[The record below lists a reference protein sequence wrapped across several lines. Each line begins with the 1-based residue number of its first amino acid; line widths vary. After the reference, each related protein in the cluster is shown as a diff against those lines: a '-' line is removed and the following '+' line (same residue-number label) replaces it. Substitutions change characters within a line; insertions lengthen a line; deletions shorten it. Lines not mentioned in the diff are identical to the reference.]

1 PLFSLSSISAD
12 LSLPLSLIFSSQPF
26 SHLLHPLFLSSSS
39 LLISHPNEHTQ
50 QRRNQTS
57 SSPEDTVAATPP
69 APSPSSG
76 SERRHRLVDA
86 AGARGHRQLLVAEL
100 PPPCSFHG
108 VAPLPLRLAAAVA
121 AISVDPLSRPLPSG
135 RPAVVKPATSSV
147 EQKGAIVVP
156 SPPRGSARGVRMR

>member
-1 PLFSLSSISAD
+1 AKNQPLFSLSSISAD

-57 SSPEDTVAATPP
+57 SSPEDTVAAMPP
-69 APSPSSG
+69 APSSSSG

-86 AGARGHRQLLVAEL
+86 AGARGHRRLRILSINAAAICGFAASVICL
-100 PPPCSFHG
+100 RRCPPPP
-108 VAPLPLRLAAAVA
+108 VAR
-121 AISVDPLSRPLPSG
+121 R
-135 RPAVVKPATSSV
+135 
-147 EQKGAIVVP
+147 
-156 SPPRGSARGVRMR
+156 